1 MAMAARPRQ
10 TVDMKEPARSA
21 RLEARV
27 SAEQK
32 ALFLRAATLQGRS
45 LTDFLVSSAQ
55 EAAAKTVRD
64 YEMMTLTGRDREAF
78 VSALLDPPA
87 PGKRLRAAARRY
99 KSIARTE

>member
-87 PGKRLRAAARRY
+87 PGKRLRAVARRY
-99 KSIARTE
+99 KSIARAE